1 MSTPDTFANTSQVR
15 GRFRLPDP
23 PRREP
28 DEMTSYDQLHK
39 TGNSYHLAQ
48 HFGNPER
55 TLVEADR
62 WIIAEPG
69 SFRDLARY
77 PDLLVAFGVDPAAYK
92 ASNGYVVLEQGK
104 PPDFVLEVASEST
117 AEIDVGEKRR
127 DYAALGIGEYWRF
140 DETGEYHGA
149 RLAGERLVDGVYVAI
164 DVEEL
169 PDGSLQGYSKAL
181 DLHLR
186 WERGELRFYDP
197 CTGRPIATLAD
208 EREARAAAEARV
220 RELEEQLRRQG
231 A

>member
-1 MSTPDTFANTSQVR
+1 
-15 GRFRLPDP
+15 
-23 PRREP
+23 
-28 DEMTSYDQLHK
+28 MTSYDQLHK

-92 ASNGYVVLEQGK
+92 ASNGYVVSEQGK

-127 DYAALGIGEYWRF
+127 NYAALGIGEYWRF
-140 DETGEYHGA
+140 DETGEYHGV
-149 RLAGERLVDGVYVAI
+149 RLAGERLVEGEYLAI

-169 PDGSLQGYSKAL
+169 PDGSLQGYSEAL

-197 CTGRPIATLAD
+197 CTGRPIVTLAD
-208 EREARAAAEARV
+208 EQEARAAAEARV